1 MTKGSLIR
9 VIQVF
14 NRKALFFRAMIAV
27 FAIGSL
33 LLRSTF
39 AEERITDQIG
49 VAVLENKIFAATSGE
64 GLVRVDL
71 SAGERVIAIES
82 RGVNA
87 FVQTSTRL
95 LAFSEKVKRWD
106 GVRLDLF
113 DRVVEVRVTPRLIWV
128 RTQKNLYA
136 FQAAAGK
143 WRGESLST
151 QETFRETF
159 VGENIAIGV
168 TDRRALGFSAFVGGF
183 FQIDLSND
191 ESITESSV
199 NDNVA
204 VLTTPNRKLIFRSQ
218 VGTWADVRQ

>member
-1 MTKGSLIR
+1 MIR
-9 VIQVF
+9 ESANRVVQVF
-14 NRKALFFRAMIAV
+14 NRKVPFFRTIIAAFVLGV
-27 FAIGSL
+27 F
-33 LLRSTF
+33 LLRSAS
-39 AEERITDQIG
+39 AEERMTDQVG
-49 VAVLENKIFAATSGE
+49 VAVLENKIYAATSGE
-64 GLVRVDL
+64 GFFRVDL
-71 SAGERVIAIES
+71 SAGERVIRVES
-82 RGVNA
+82 RGLNA
-87 FVQTSTRL
+87 LVLTSARL

-113 DRVVEVRVTPRLIWV
+113 DHIVESRVTPRLIWV
-128 RTQKNLYA
+128 RTQKNLFA
-136 FQAAAGK
+136 FQAETAK

-151 QETFRETF
+151 QETFRETR
-159 VGENIAIGV
+159 VGENIVIGI
-168 TDRRALGFSAFVGGF
+168 TDRRLLGFSGFVGGF